1 MEILLRRLLGLY
13 LAVLALT
20 SIPSALFYLG
30 VDNTAG
36 PWWILPAIPLS
47 QGLIFGVAGYVL
59 SRQPAPAFPPA
70 SSLVFPPIESL
81 LQLFGVY
88 FTVEGVSSAVR
99 AGLEMFMF
107 TESWWSRVGSF
118 GAAAVWLAA
127 GFIIVRRPEMV
138 LKSFSRQLV
147 TRSE

>member
-20 SIPSALFYLG
+20 SVPDALFYFG
-30 VDNTAG
+30 VDNAAG

-47 QGLIFGVAGYVL
+47 QGLIFAVAGYL
-59 SRQPAPAFPPA
+59 LTCQRAPAFPPG
-70 SSLVFPPIESL
+70 SSLVFPPVESL

-88 FTVEGVSSAVR
+88 FIVEGVSSAVR
-99 AGLEMFMF
+99 AGLEMIMF
-107 TESWWSRVGSF
+107 TESWWSRIGNF
-118 GAAAVWLAA
+118 GAAAVWLVA
-127 GFIIVRRPEMV
+127 GLIIVMRPGMV
-138 LKSFSRQLV
+138 LNLFSRRLV